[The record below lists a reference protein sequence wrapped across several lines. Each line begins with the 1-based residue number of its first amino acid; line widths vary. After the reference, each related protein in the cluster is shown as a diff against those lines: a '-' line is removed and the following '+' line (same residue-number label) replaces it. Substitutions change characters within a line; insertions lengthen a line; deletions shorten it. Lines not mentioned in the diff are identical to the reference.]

1 MSNIKLAI
9 CGDSY
14 MTTDQT
20 GIHWTDQLPPDLH
33 KKILAVGACSNVL
46 IANQVRYAVALGHN
60 HVVVSFTRN
69 SRFEFDRDSTHSVTV
84 TPDLT
89 LAEHYAKRWKH
100 SIMSDAYPVEKKFVD
115 HYYGLVATDFLALQS
130 YHVVLSTLNFL
141 KANNITFAYTLGGT
155 ELPEHVFKNMSIP
168 NELEKYLANKISANL
183 WDYPDP
189 TLHGYHVYDRDWQD
203 KFRQAVGETLGVD
216 FC

>member
-1 MSNIKLAI
+1 MSDIRLAI

-14 MTTDQT
+14 MTTDQS
-20 GIHWTDQLPPDLH
+20 GIHWIDQLPLDLH
-33 KKILAVGACSNVL
+33 KKILAVGACSNAL
-46 IANQVRYAVALGHN
+46 IANQTRYAVALGYN

-69 SRFEFDRDSTHSVTV
+69 SRFEFDRYIDHSLTI

-89 LAEHYAKRWKH
+89 LNEHYTKRWKH

-130 YHVVLSTLNFL
+130 YHVVLSTLHFL

-155 ELPEHVFKNMSIP
+155 ELPEHVFENMSIP
-168 NELEKYLANKISANL
+168 NELEEYCANKISSNL
-183 WDYPDP
+183 WDYPNP
-189 TLHGYHVYDRDWQD
+189 TLHGYHVYDRTWQS
-203 KFRQAVGETLGVD
+203 KFKQAVGKTLGID

>member
-1 MSNIKLAI
+1 MSKVKLAI

-20 GIHWTDQLPPDLH
+20 GIHWIDHLPPDLH

-46 IANQVRYAVALGHN
+46 IANQVRYAVALGYN

-69 SRFEFDRDSTHSVTV
+69 SRFEFDRDSAHSVTV

-89 LAEHYAKRWKH
+89 LNEHYTKRWKH
-100 SIMSDAYPVEKKFVD
+100 SIMSDAYPVEKTFVD

-130 YHVVLSTLNFL
+130 YHVVLSTLHFL
-141 KANNITFAYTLGGT
+141 KTNNITFAYTLGGA
-155 ELPEHVFKNMSIP
+155 ELPDHMFKNMSIP
-168 NELEKYLANKISANL
+168 NELEEYCANNISANL
-183 WDYPDP
+183 WDYPNP
-189 TLHGYHVYDRDWQD
+189 TLHGYHVYDRDWQN
-203 KFRQAVGETLGVD
+203 KFKQAVGKTLGID